1 MSDHCS
7 QYALSDSKDP
17 AFRGTCTQDHDLIC
31 NRCEDLKAVLSD
43 TQKSIQESCF
53 ECQYDKEDALH
64 RFQEATR
71 AIQLW
76 KSHQL
81 RLVNQ
86 DNARTDVIECLD
98 DSKVLLVQDW
108 AMKFLPRQY
117 RESQGEW
124 FAKKGISW
132 HITVAIRKKESE
144 LETQAFVHVV
154 EKCIQDSPCV
164 VQLMEHVLSTL
175 KREHPEIKSAFYRQ
189 DNAGCYHAANT
200 ILACKD
206 ISQRSGI
213 FIQQLD
219 FSDPQ
224 GGKGACDRFAATMKN
239 HVRSFVNKGNDVL
252 TAEQFL
258 SALTSRGGVSGARVS
273 LVQGNSSSKTNVK
286 WPGISKL
293 NNFEFSS
300 DGVRVWRAYQ
310 VGEGKFF
317 PWSEFEG
324 TFYPLYLSLSLTL
337 PLPYCSSPP
346 PPPPP
351 KKTLLQSFENWCL
364 AFFITV
370 GTV

>member
-43 TQKSIQESCF
+43 TQKAIQESCF

-108 AMKFLPRQY
+108 AMKFPLVSTENPKENGLR
-117 RESQGEW
+117 
-124 FAKKGISW
+124 KKGISW
-132 HITVAIRKKESE
+132 HINVVIRKKESK

-164 VQLMEHVLSTL
+164 VQLTEHVLSIL

-189 DNAGCYHAANT
+189 GNA
-200 ILACKD
+200 
-206 ISQRSGI
+206 
-213 FIQQLD
+213 
-219 FSDPQ
+219 
-224 GGKGACDRFAATMKN
+224 
-239 HVRSFVNKGNDVL
+239 
-252 TAEQFL
+252 
-258 SALTSRGGVSGARVS
+258 
-273 LVQGNSSSKTNVK
+273 SSSPR
-286 WPGISKL
+286 W
-293 NNFEFSS
+293 
-300 DGVRVWRAYQ
+300 
-310 VGEGKFF
+310 
-317 PWSEFEG
+317 
-324 TFYPLYLSLSLTL
+324 
-337 PLPYCSSPP
+337 
-346 PPPPP
+346 
-351 KKTLLQSFENWCL
+351 
-364 AFFITV
+364 
-370 GTV
+370 

>member
-43 TQKSIQESCF
+43 TQKAIQESCF

-98 DSKVLLVQDW
+98 DSKVFLVQDW

-117 RESQGEW
+117 RESQGERDLL
-124 FAKKGISW
+124 AIN
-132 HITVAIRKKESE
+132 VVIRKKESR

-164 VQLMEHVLSTL
+164 VQLMEHVLSIL

-189 DNAGCYHAANT
+189 GNASC
-200 ILACKD
+200 
-206 ISQRSGI
+206 
-213 FIQQLD
+213 
-219 FSDPQ
+219 
-224 GGKGACDRFAATMKN
+224 
-239 HVRSFVNKGNDVL
+239 
-252 TAEQFL
+252 
-258 SALTSRGGVSGARVS
+258 SRR
-273 LVQGNSSSKTNVK
+273 
-286 WPGISKL
+286 W
-293 NNFEFSS
+293 
-300 DGVRVWRAYQ
+300 
-310 VGEGKFF
+310 
-317 PWSEFEG
+317 
-324 TFYPLYLSLSLTL
+324 
-337 PLPYCSSPP
+337 
-346 PPPPP
+346 
-351 KKTLLQSFENWCL
+351 
-364 AFFITV
+364 
-370 GTV
+370 

>member
-7 QYALSDSKDP
+7 QYALGDSKDP

-43 TQKSIQESCF
+43 TQKAIQESCF

-117 RESQGEW
+117 RESQG
-124 FAKKGISW
+124 ISW
-132 HITVAIRKKESE
+132 HINVVIRKKESK

-164 VQLMEHVLSTL
+164 V
-175 KREHPEIKSAFYRQ
+175 
-189 DNAGCYHAANT
+189 
-200 ILACKD
+200 
-206 ISQRSGI
+206 
-213 FIQQLD
+213 
-219 FSDPQ
+219 
-224 GGKGACDRFAATMKN
+224 
-239 HVRSFVNKGNDVL
+239 
-252 TAEQFL
+252 
-258 SALTSRGGVSGARVS
+258 
-273 LVQGNSSSKTNVK
+273 
-286 WPGISKL
+286 
-293 NNFEFSS
+293 
-300 DGVRVWRAYQ
+300 
-310 VGEGKFF
+310 
-317 PWSEFEG
+317 
-324 TFYPLYLSLSLTL
+324 
-337 PLPYCSSPP
+337 
-346 PPPPP
+346 
-351 KKTLLQSFENWCL
+351 
-364 AFFITV
+364 
-370 GTV
+370 

>member
-43 TQKSIQESCF
+43 TQKAIQESCF

-117 RESQGEW
+117 RESQEEW
-124 FAKKGISW
+124 FDKKGISW

-144 LETQAFVHVV
+144 IETQAIVHVV
-154 EKCIQDSPCV
+154 EKCIQHSPCV

-175 KREHPEIKSAFYRQ
+175 KREHPEIKNAFYRQ
-189 DNAGCYHAANT
+189 YH
-200 ILACKD
+200 
-206 ISQRSGI
+206 
-213 FIQQLD
+213 
-219 FSDPQ
+219 P
-224 GGKGACDRFAATMKN
+224 
-239 HVRSFVNKGNDVL
+239 
-252 TAEQFL
+252 
-258 SALTSRGGVSGARVS
+258 
-273 LVQGNSSSKTNVK
+273 
-286 WPGISKL
+286 
-293 NNFEFSS
+293 
-300 DGVRVWRAYQ
+300 
-310 VGEGKFF
+310 
-317 PWSEFEG
+317 
-324 TFYPLYLSLSLTL
+324 
-337 PLPYCSSPP
+337 
-346 PPPPP
+346 
-351 KKTLLQSFENWCL
+351 CL
-364 AFFITV
+364 
-370 GTV
+370 